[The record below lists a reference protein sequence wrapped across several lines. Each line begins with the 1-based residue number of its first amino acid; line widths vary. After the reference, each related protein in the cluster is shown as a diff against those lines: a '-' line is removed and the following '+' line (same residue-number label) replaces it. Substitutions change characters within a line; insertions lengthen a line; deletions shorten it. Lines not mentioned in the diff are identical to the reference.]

1 MKTLLTLLCLLPVWV
16 MGQASEPFKKA
27 SVIEIH
33 TTLTPQQA
41 YKAVA
46 LALQDSGYGIA
57 SSDATLLSIST
68 NGKTGRNIV
77 SNLNTSV
84 RGDSLAVIVLR
95 GTFILSGFDASPIE
109 YRGMK
114 GSPVML
120 AWDQLEAVAKRLPAQ
135 KVLYR

>member
-1 MKTLLTLLCLLPVWV
+1 MKTILTVLCLLPLLVL
-16 MGQASEPFKKA
+16 GQATEPFKKA
-27 SVIEIH
+27 TVIEIH

-41 YKAVA
+41 YKSVA
-46 LALQDSGYGIA
+46 EALQDSGYGIA
-57 SSDATLLSIST
+57 SSDAVLLSIST
-68 NGKTGRNIV
+68 NEKADRNIT
-77 SNLNTSV
+77 SHLNITV
-84 RGDSLAVIVLR
+84 RGDSLAVVVLK
-95 GTFILSGFDASPIE
+95 GTFTLSGFGTSPIE